1 MRGTDGTDGTDM
13 GDGGVDMSSMSIKQV
28 VVRVE
33 DIIEQLGL
41 DEEAVLQELREE
53 VKIHKEGLKAEMY

>member
-1 MRGTDGTDGTDM
+1 
-13 GDGGVDMSSMSIKQV
+13 MSPISKEQV

-41 DEEAVLQELREE
+41 DKEAVLQELRED
-53 VKIHKEGLKAEMY
+53 VKIHKVGLKAEMY

>member
-1 MRGTDGTDGTDM
+1 MEQIWNM
-13 GDGGVDMSSMSIKQV
+13 GDGGVHMRPNLKEQV

-41 DEEAVLQELREE
+41 DEEAVQRELREE
-53 VKIHKEGLKAEMY
+53 VKVHT

>member
-1 MRGTDGTDGTDM
+1 MRGTDGTDM
-13 GDGGVDMSSMSIKQV
+13 GDGGVDMSSMSKKQV

-41 DEEAVLQELREE
+41 DEGAVLEELRE
-53 VKIHKEGLKAEMY
+53 GGQDT

>member
-1 MRGTDGTDGTDM
+1 
-13 GDGGVDMSSMSIKQV
+13 MSSMSKKQV

-41 DEEAVLQELREE
+41 DEGAVLEELREE

>member
-1 MRGTDGTDGTDM
+1 MRGKDGTDM

-41 DEEAVLQELREE
+41 DEEAVLEELREE

>member
-1 MRGTDGTDGTDM
+1 
-13 GDGGVDMSSMSIKQV
+13 MSSMSKKQV

-41 DEEAVLQELREE
+41 DEGAVLEEMREE
-53 VKIHKEGLKAEMY
+53 VKVHKEGLEAEMY

>member
-1 MRGTDGTDGTDM
+1 
-13 GDGGVDMSSMSIKQV
+13 MSSMSKKQV

-41 DEEAVLQELREE
+41 DEGAVLQELREE
-53 VKIHKEGLKAEMY
+53 VKVYKEGLEAEMY

>member
-1 MRGTDGTDGTDM
+1 MRGIDGTEETDM
-13 GDGGVDMSSMSIKQV
+13 GDGGANMSSMSKKQV

-41 DEEAVLQELREE
+41 DEEAVLQELW
-53 VKIHKEGLKAEMY
+53 EGQDT

>member
-1 MRGTDGTDGTDM
+1 MRGTDGTDM
-13 GDGGVDMSSMSIKQV
+13 GDGGVDMSSMLKKQV

-41 DEEAVLQELREE
+41 DEGAVLEALREE
-53 VKIHKEGLKAEMY
+53 VKIHKEGLEAEMY

>member
-1 MRGTDGTDGTDM
+1 MMRRTGGTDM
-13 GDGGVDMSSMSIKQV
+13 GDGGVDMSSMSKKQV

-53 VKIHKEGLKAEMY
+53 VKIHKEGLKAELY

>member
-1 MRGTDGTDGTDM
+1 MEQM
-13 GDGGVDMSSMSIKQV
+13 EQMEQIWEDGGVDMSSMSIKQV

>member
-1 MRGTDGTDGTDM
+1 
-13 GDGGVDMSSMSIKQV
+13 MSSMSKKQV

-53 VKIHKEGLKAEMY
+53 VKIHKEGLKAEMC